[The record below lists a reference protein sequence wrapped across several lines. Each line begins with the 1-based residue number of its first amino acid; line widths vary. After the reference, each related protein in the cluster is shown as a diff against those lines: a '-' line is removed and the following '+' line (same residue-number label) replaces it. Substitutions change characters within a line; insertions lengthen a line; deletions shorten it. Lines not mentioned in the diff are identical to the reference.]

1 MAVEISVYAST
12 ITQKVIGLL
21 VLYVELSL
29 SQSTTSLPV
38 IKSSTIYP
46 SISGNY
52 STPTA
57 TLNANA
63 SSSSGSSNATYTV
76 VVPSPSSSSFVVG
89 QSLSSQHLPQ
99 LSVEEIEHTFRSG
112 ASELKQ
118 KFPPEIDPKT
128 VDPIDVDVIG
138 TLKTMMEAGK
148 TLLCKY
154 NKTDFNATV
163 DYLNVTDSL
172 VIIVKKFNCI
182 EERKA
187 VIPDRSSKAT
197 RKALGKVTDFVELK
211 FKCSKIEINDNHPV
225 KSQAR
230 KRREVEMAITMEINV
245 EEDLEDNLEYQLLQH
260 HSRLRRNAAE
270 QQQCGPLK
278 CNVKRFETTLVITN
292 KTLTSDPNYTDLT
305 NQLKTVLR
313 NVLDHRPHFTVDRI
327 HSFNYPKD
335 GPTSGVKA
343 TFYLDVH
350 DVRTPVNITQGDVS
364 NTLKAAVNNSLQPF
378 QVDHSSIKLIH
389 LDVVDGNY
397 SEWTPW
403 SQCDK
408 NYDVHRNRT
417 CEGAQHGGQCYG
429 PSTETRKCNCTFNFN
444 ETEVGNITSPL
455 FPFKYPTRV
464 NCVWFLSAPVN
475 HTVKL
480 TLEEFQLEKDK
491 KCFYDYME
499 FYNGENITDEDSLI
513 ENRRCGNHSPFTIE
527 SSGQNLSVV
536 FNSDKS
542 ETFKGFRAVWSTE
555 EKEKEKVAPQYITTL
570 TMIYSPNV
578 NESHFPLGT
587 ATTCT
592 SERAADE
599 GCIFNDKVY
608 IISRLIST
616 QMGRTL
622 PLTGESR
629 IVIKFEH
636 IMHENLFPTIYNGI
650 KHCVIWNNNAKIG
663 ETNYQGAWT
672 RRGCMLTSTNLTHT
686 SCACDREGLFAVLG
700 QEKIESSKLK
710 LLANTYIGIGIS
722 YFILILAIVHIVWK
736 IEIHGGEVMR
746 INMCAAIIAMQT
758 FFLIGAHVPA
768 QQTLCGFLAFAI
780 YFSVL
785 AEFCWLLLHGL
796 RIHGKIKKIFSSS
809 LNIEIVYVVIGW
821 GLPMLLALLA
831 IGVKINPKHLDE
843 VCWEAAAG
851 SSMWGYAAPL
861 VLISLFN
868 GAILIKLLIPTQD
881 VRDAYDHRELR
892 FRVLKDFVFLFC
904 FVLTCTFA
912 YQAVEEERF
921 FEQYLLSA
929 FVIIQA
935 VVMFVFG
942 REGRKDFVKRVPE
955 PKPEPEIAKEEP
967 EENIYEIIDLETT
980 SKEKNLPDGAA
991 VRRSRKRA
999 TNKQGEKI
1007 TVCTLKNLNIYK
1019 EGGQFV
1025 IEA

>member
-1 MAVEISVYAST
+1 MAAEISVYPST

-63 SSSSGSSNATYTV
+63 SSSSGSSNATNTV

-89 QSLSSQHLPQ
+89 QSLSSQNQQHLPQ

-118 KFPPEIDPKT
+118 KSPTEIDPKR
-128 VDPIDVDVIG
+128 VDPIDVNVIEI
-138 TLKTMMEAGK
+138 LKKMIDAGEP
-148 TLLCKY
+148 LLRKC
-154 NKTDFNATV
+154 NKTDSNPTV
-163 DYLNVTDSL
+163 NYFNVTDSL
-172 VIIVKKFNCI
+172 VIIMKKFNCI
-182 EERKA
+182 GERKA

-197 RKALGKVTDFVELK
+197 RKDLGKVTDFVELK
-211 FKCSKIEINDNHPV
+211 FNCSKIEIN
-225 KSQAR
+225 
-230 KRREVEMAITMEINV
+230 
-245 EEDLEDNLEYQLLQH
+245 
-260 HSRLRRNAAE
+260 
-270 QQQCGPLK
+270 
-278 CNVKRFETTLVITN
+278 
-292 KTLTSDPNYTDLT
+292 
-305 NQLKTVLR
+305 
-313 NVLDHRPHFTVDRI
+313 
-327 HSFNYPKD
+327 
-335 GPTSGVKA
+335 
-343 TFYLDVH
+343 
-350 DVRTPVNITQGDVS
+350 VNGY
-364 NTLKAAVNNSLQPF
+364 
-378 QVDHSSIKLIH
+378 
-389 LDVVDGNY
+389 Y
-397 SEWTPW
+397 SEWTTW

-408 NYDVHRNRT
+408 NYDVHRNRS

-429 PSTETRKCNCTFNFN
+429 PSTETRKCIDGYYSEWTTWSQCDRNYDVHRNRSCEGAQHGVRCYGPSTETRKCNCTFN
-444 ETEVGNITSPL
+444 ETKGEITSPR
-455 FPFKYPTRV
+455 FPRNYSTGV

-480 TLEEFQLEKDK
+480 TLKEFQLEEDK

-499 FYNGENITDEDSLI
+499 FYNGKDITNKDNLI
-513 ENRRCGNHSPFTIE
+513 GNRLCGNHSGDIIK

-542 ETFKGFRAVWSTE
+542 ETSKGFRAVWSTE
-555 EKEKEKVAPQYITTL
+555 EKEKEKVVSQYITTL

-592 SERAADE
+592 SERAADKE
-599 GCIFNDKVY
+599 CIFNDKVY

-616 QMGRTL
+616 QMGCTL

-629 IVIKFEH
+629 IVIKFAH

-650 KHCVIWNNNAKIG
+650 KYCVIWNNVAKKYTRR
-663 ETNYQGAWT
+663 EDNDLGAWT

-821 GLPMLLALLA
+821 GLPMLLAFLA
-831 IGVKINPKHLDE
+831 IGVKIDPKHPDE

-881 VRDAYDHRELR
+881 VRDAYDHKELR

-967 EENIYEIIDLETT
+967 DENIYEIIDLETT
-980 SKEKNLPDGAA
+980 SKEKNLSDGAA

-999 TNKQGEKI
+999 TNKQAEKI

-1019 EGGQFV
+1019 EGGQYV